1 MNKMMKNHKH
11 ESVLTE
17 SISERIFEIEI
28 VNKNGVRTKHNVN
41 VDPNTTELF
50 RIIELI
56 KKSPNVNDVHIVDN

>member
-1 MNKMMKNHKH
+1 MMKNYGY
-11 ESVLTE
+11 E
-17 SISERIFEIEI
+17 SIPVGSVDERIFEIEI